1 MPPLRTPLG
10 SISGNRLKGC
20 EISPYMRGQV
30 AGKASEGRG
39 LRGIATD
46 LKLDYSTVRYTLK
59 QDELRHEGESLPR
72 AHRKKSYTDADER
85 NLLRH
90 VRLNPKDTYKQV
102 IIACGLDCKTTTVK
116 KILKQHGIANWRCKQ
131 RPELTEAHAL
141 KRLAWCLVRRGWTA
155 EGWGLICWSDE
166 CSVERGRGKR
176 TEWCFRTSAQKWNRE
191 IVQTYST
198 NKNMKIMVWGA
209 FGILGG

>member
-1 MPPLRTPLG
+1 MAPAPGVMSWERRWGSLDNKWPLQSAPTDIKRERVKTRFLASPLSSSSLLSANMPPLRTPLG

-30 AGKASEGRG
+30 AGKASECRG

-141 KRLAWCLVRRGWTA
+141 KRLAWCLARPRSG
-155 EGWGLICWSDE
+155 D
-166 CSVERGRGKR
+166 
-176 TEWCFRTSAQKWNRE
+176 
-191 IVQTYST
+191 
-198 NKNMKIMVWGA
+198 
-209 FGILGG
+209 